1 MGLIKRW
8 NGSSWVDNN
17 NNNIRR
23 FNGSNWNDKSTVRRW
38 NGSSWQVVS
47 EQKHVSVWEANWTQ
61 SYSQDG
67 SKQPGYKTGEPGRMY
82 QGRYGNPDSYWYG
95 NSWGRQRSLIGF
107 PNNTYETLKGA
118 RIEKVE
124 LYLHNYW
131 AWYWAGVVA
140 CIGVHNFGSEPDRFN
155 HVRYGV
161 AEVRYNSRNEGK
173 WITFDSSVAS
183 MFASGEARG
192 FTLLKESD
200 NPLYYGYWYGVYG
213 GAYKPKI
220 RVTYYK

>member
-1 MGLIKRW
+1 MGFIKRW
-8 NGSSWVDNN
+8 NGSSWVDYND
-17 NNNIRR
+17 IRR
-23 FNGSNWNDKSTVRRW
+23 FNGSNWSDKATVRRW
-38 NGSSWQVVS
+38 NGSSWGVIS
-47 EQKHVSVWEANWTQ
+47 EQRYVSVWDASWTQ

-95 NSWGRQRSLIGF
+95 NPWGRQRSMIGF
-107 PNNTYETLKGA
+107 SPAVCNEMYGA
-118 RIEKVE
+118 RIEKIE
-124 LYLHNYW
+124 LYLHNSW

-140 CIGVHNFGSEPDRFN
+140 CIGLHNSASISGSFN

-161 AEVRYNSRNEGK
+161 AEVRYSSRNEGR
-173 WITFDSSVAS
+173 WITFDSSVAA
-183 MFASGEARG
+183 MFSSGQAKG

-200 NPLYYGYWYGVYG
+200 DPLFYGNWYGAND
-213 GAYKPKI
+213 GAYRPKI

>member
-1 MGLIKRW
+1 MGYIKRW
-8 NGSSWVDNN
+8 NGTSWVDY
-17 NNNIRR
+17 NNIRR
-23 FNGSNWNDKSTVRRW
+23 FNGSNWNDKATVRRW
-38 NGSSWQVVS
+38 NGSSWQVIS

-61 SYSQDG
+61 SYNEDG

-95 NSWGRQRSLIGF
+95 NPWGRQRSLIGF
-107 PNNTYETLKGA
+107 PNDTYETLKGA

-161 AEVRYNSRNEGK
+161 AEVRYNSRNEGR
-173 WITFDSSVAS
+173 WITFDSSIAS
-183 MFASGEARG
+183 MFASGQIRG

-200 NPLYYGYWYGVYG
+200 DPLYYGYWYGVNG

>member
-17 NNNIRR
+17 DIRR

-38 NGSSWQVVS
+38 NGSSWQVIS

-61 SYSQDG
+61 SYNEDG
-67 SKQPGYKTGEPGRMY
+67 SKQPGYKAGEPGRMY

-95 NSWGRQRSLIGF
+95 NPWGRQRSLIGF
-107 PNNTYETLKGA
+107 PNDTYETLKGA

-161 AEVRYNSRNEGK
+161 AEVRYNSRNEGR
-173 WITFDSSVAS
+173 WITFDSSVAA
-183 MFASGEARG
+183 MFSSGQAKG

-200 NPLYYGYWYGVYG
+200 DPLFYGNWYGAND
-213 GAYKPKI
+213 GAYRPKI